1 MTHDELTK
9 AVIKKVQA
17 FTVEQLE
24 ASRSRLR
31 GDQWNIK
38 TNIPTPRYKVGTIVT
53 FMSGVKVF
61 QGLIVGAS
69 YEKNAQ
75 FQQLGSWVYEIK
87 KGRKILTVEQC
98 HIMEIIETNL
108 QDLIKEL

>member
-9 AVIKKVQA
+9 AVIKEVQA
-17 FTVEQLE
+17 LTVEQLE

-75 FQQLGSWVYEIK
+75 FQQFGSWVYEIK
-87 KGRKILTVEQC
+87 KGRKILTVEEGY
-98 HIMEIIETNL
+98 ITEIIEVNH